1 MQFCE
6 GIETYFETFFIL
18 NFFQNCWFGIF
29 RMAVVIFF
37 GRPLIEMLSDK
48 IVLTGIGSYL
58 WVLPVFI
65 FVLFCNLPISLLI
78 IALDMK
84 KAYFNYHSIGLI
96 TALIFLPLLVSLLE
110 INGLLIGMI
119 LAEFSMILFG
129 LAVLYRVY
137 QKPNNS

>member
-1 MQFCE
+1 
-6 GIETYFETFFIL
+6 
-18 NFFQNCWFGIF
+18 
-29 RMAVVIFF
+29 
-37 GRPLIEMLSDK
+37 MLSDK

-65 FVLFCNLPISLLI
+65 FILFCNLPVSLLI

-84 KAYFNYHSIGLI
+84 KAYFRYHSIGLI